1 MTNTNTLPKFAPI
14 LCVDDEP
21 RVLDG
26 LRLTLRRL
34 GDVSIATGGAEG
46 LAMLSQRPDTA
57 VVISDMRMPGMDGAA
72 FLSQVRVVCPDAT
85 RILLTG
91 ELGREAAVAAVNE
104 GQIFRFLTKPCAP
117 DKLIAAVEAGLRQHQ
132 LITAEKTLLQ
142 QTVLGSIRAM
152 VDVLS
157 LVNPVAFGRAGRIK
171 RLAVELATA
180 AGMVAGWELEAA
192 ALLSQ
197 IGFVSLPSDLVERAV
212 YGEPLDA
219 HEKLLLHEVPKVTQG
234 LIGCIPRLENVV
246 AIIAHAT
253 GNGSDA
259 QPLPQDIAQNAAVL
273 MLVLDFVHLKC
284 RGEDADVA
292 IETLRRRH
300 GALHQTLL
308 THLMSVVGVLQSAP
322 GVRQLS
328 LRDVLPGM
336 VMLDDLRT
344 DEGTLLASSGY
355 EVSQSFIDRMRMFG
369 PGLLGERIRVSG
381 RGNSA
386 A

>member
-1 MTNTNTLPKFAPI
+1 MTNTLPKFAPI

-26 LRLTLRRL
+26 LKLTLRRT
-34 GDVSIATGGAEG
+34 GEVAIATSGAEG
-46 LAMLSQRPDTA
+46 LALLEQRPDTA
-57 VVISDMRMPGMDGAA
+57 LVISDMRMPGMDGAT
-72 FLSQVRVVCPDAT
+72 FLAQVRVVCPDAT

-91 ELGREAAVAAVNE
+91 ELGRDAAVAAVNE

-117 DKLIAAVEAGLRQHQ
+117 DKCVAAVEAGLRQYQ
-132 LITAEKTLLQ
+132 LLTAEKTLLQ
-142 QTVLGSIRAM
+142 KTVLGSIRAL

-171 RLAVELATA
+171 RLAIELATA
-180 AGMVAGWELEAA
+180 AGMRPGWELEAA

-212 YGEPLDA
+212 YGESLNA
-219 HEKLLLHEVPKVTQG
+219 SEKLLIGEVPKVTQG
-234 LIGCIPRLENVV
+234 LIECIPRLENVV
-246 AIIAHAT
+246 SIIAHAT
-253 GNGSDA
+253 GNA
-259 QPLPQDIAQNAAVL
+259 QGALPLPEEVAKDAAVL

-292 IETLRRRH
+292 IETLRARY
-300 GALHQTLL
+300 GAQHRVLL
-308 THLMSVVGVLQSAP
+308 THLMSVVGVMQSEPA
-322 GVRQLS
+322 VRKVP
-328 LRDVLPGM
+328 LREVLPGM

-344 DEGTLLASSGY
+344 DEGTLLASGGY
-355 EVSQSFIDRMRMFG
+355 EVSQSFVDRMRMFG

-381 RGNSA
+381 WGNA
-386 A
+386 VP